1 MSSRFKNKTAKVL
14 ALISLTGIITAS
26 LLLPIQSFALFK
38 LLPESPGEAAT
49 GGAIAVGA
57 AAAGGAEFGGGAAAG
72 GAAAAT
78 PAAAPAA
85 GGTAAAAGSGAV
97 GAAGAAA
104 GLVVPVFDGANLA
117 AQVAATAAAQTA
129 DIFTEVTRWGL
140 EDFFKQMLALL
151 KKKILDMM
159 VDQIV
164 MWVQG
169 GGEPKFVSDWGG
181 LLKDAANEAT
191 GNFIN
196 AVGLTQLCEP
206 LGGGLAGNLKIAV
219 QASLIPV
226 KKFSE
231 RARCTLKDIVANIE
245 DFANDFQAGGWLAY
259 SESWN
264 PQNNYFGLVI
274 MASAELEDQQS
285 KASGA
290 IWSEAIAGAG
300 FLSTKKCVRAKTDE
314 GDPTITA
321 EEMEETREA
330 IDSKKEVPA
339 RLCAEYEITTP
350 GKTVGDAVAKAV
362 GADIDFLVNAEDLSE
377 YIAAIA
383 DALINRIIKEGVGG
397 LLGAATKSAPR
408 GGVISSGSENNPCAH
423 LNGEA
428 RSACEQ
434 YGQSNEQNSEF
445 LSSDFQGNLQ
455 TDILSTIEFSNDPD
469 GFLKN
474 ELIKTIAMLE
484 NYILSANQIYN
495 SINGLNVAFCNGTPK
510 QTILQNIQA
519 SIKFE
524 QNNITILK
532 QYAPNDSWSLAFA
545 TEFKMSLDNEQSQI
559 ASRTAENLST
569 FNQQL
574 NDCRK

>member
-57 AAAGGAEFGGGAAAG
+57 AAAGGAEFGGGLLGG
-72 GAAAAT
+72 GAAAAA

-104 GLVVPVFDGANLA
+104 GLVVPVFDGAVLTAVTA
-117 AQVAATAAAQTA
+117 AQITDTLVKISQWS
-129 DIFTEVTRWGL
+129 FESL
-140 EDFFKQMLALL
+140 FKQMLALL

-164 MWVQG
+164 MWIQG

-196 AVGLTQLCEP
+196 AFGLTQLCEP

-231 RARCTLKDIVANIE
+231 RARCTLKDIVTNVE
-245 DFANDFQAGGWLAY
+245 DFATDFHSGGWLAY
-259 SESWN
+259 SESWE

-290 IWSEAIAGAG
+290 IWSEAVAGAG
-300 FLSTKKCVRAKTDE
+300 FLSTKKCAELKSPGELNDDYDLIRRRNELNRLVEE
-314 GDPTITA
+314 GKATIDNLSP
-321 EEMEETREA
+321 E
-330 IDSKKEVPA
+330 
-339 RLCAEYEITTP
+339 LCKRYEITTP

-377 YIAAIA
+377 YIAAIS
-383 DALINRIIKEGVGG
+383 DALINRVIKEGAAG
-397 LLGAATKSAPR
+397 LLGVGAKSAPR

-423 LNGEA
+423 LNGPA
-428 RSACEQ
+428 RNACEQ
-434 YGQSNEQNSEF
+434 YGGAVEQHSNF
-445 LSSDFQGNLQ
+445 LESDIQGGLVE
-455 TDILSTIEFSNDPD
+455 TLDFANDPD
-469 GFLKN
+469 RFLKN

-484 NYILSANQIYN
+484 NYIISANQIY
-495 SINGLNVAFCNGTPK
+495 SGINATNKTVCNGTPK

-532 QYAPNDSWSLAFA
+532 KYAPNDSWSLAFA

-559 ASRTAENLST
+559 TSRTADNLST

-574 NDCRK
+574 VDCRK